1 MHFSR
6 VVIAISCILLQIF
19 PEVLCAED
27 LDTADYVAI
36 AVSLGLTALILAA
49 LLFFLWRAR
58 KRSEMGTNET
68 RGQSNAAVTGDN
80 EGDVRGIR
88 MSKIS
93 GIERM

>member
-1 MHFSR
+1 MT
-6 VVIAISCILLQIF
+6 
-19 PEVLCAED
+19 AED

-68 RGQSNAAVTGDN
+68 RGQVSTKFSEATFN
-80 EGDVRGIR
+80 IR
-88 MSKIS
+88 AKNI
-93 GIERM
+93 